1 MLTEKTFKLAGASKC
16 QFEISYVKVGDQL
29 IAEFDLD
36 RDGAYTL
43 VSEDGDIL
51 GYLSARHWVSVD
63 LESGRNLLHARVTE
77 ITEDDGGDLCLKV
90 HVVTGDPGDVY
101 TPPEPERQAEPERQV
116 LHANIVGES
125 YRQDAIFRSRPGE
138 PVRLLHETDNK
149 YDPRAI
155 MVVTP
160 RGEQIGYLPR
170 DGWLTEALID
180 QERAYAARIAE
191 IHSPSGTRK
200 FAAVVLEV
208 TLG

>member
-16 QFEISYVKVGDQL
+16 QFEISYAKVGDNL
-29 IAEFDLD
+29 LAEFDLD

-63 LESGRNLLHARVTE
+63 LESGRSLLHARVTE
-77 ITEDDGGDLCLKV
+77 ITDNDDGDLCLKV
-90 HVVTGDPGDVY
+90 RVVTGDPGDVY
-101 TPPEPERQAEPERQV
+101 APPAPERQV
-116 LHANIVGES
+116 FHANIVGES
-125 YRQDAIFRSRPGE
+125 YRQDAIARAKAGE
-138 PVRLLHETDNK
+138 PVRLLHETGNK

-155 MVVTP
+155 MVVTQQ
-160 RGEQIGYLPR
+160 GEQIGYLPR
-170 DGWLTEALID
+170 DGWLTDALID
-180 QERAYAARIAE
+180 EQRAYAARIAE